1 MSVLLVELIKKTNE
15 SINQTCYKKKKKCF
29 HQKEKL
35 LIMTVESQLVHQLP
49 IR

>member
-15 SINQTCYKKKKKCF
+15 SINQTCYEKKKKF
-29 HQKEKL
+29 PQKDKL
-35 LIMTVESQLVHQLP
+35 FIIMTVESQLVHQLP